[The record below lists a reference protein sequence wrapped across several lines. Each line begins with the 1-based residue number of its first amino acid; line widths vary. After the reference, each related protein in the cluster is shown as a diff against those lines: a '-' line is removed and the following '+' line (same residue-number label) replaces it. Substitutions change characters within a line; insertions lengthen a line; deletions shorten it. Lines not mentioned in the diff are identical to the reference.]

1 MIVPWAPVEII
12 DSIGSIL
19 ALLLAI
25 GCLQQ
30 AWAWYRVRHEDIFRH
45 YILLFTLAIV
55 VFAISRSCG
64 HLIKQILLLSG
75 REHIWH
81 ILSPFSG
88 AINTATFFI
97 IFAFSLY
104 YQRVKIIHT
113 ELEDYK
119 NNLEEMVA
127 LRTAELEE
135 TNFSL
140 ENEVTER
147 QAIQKALETER
158 ERLAV
163 TLRSIGDG
171 VITTDIE
178 GRVILL
184 NRISEQLT
192 GWTQEEAAG
201 RPIAEV
207 FNIIDEFTRVPRE
220 PPVPKVLQ
228 YGQVVDLANHTTL
241 IAKNGVERSIADSGA
256 PIRDRESRI
265 IGVVLV
271 FRDITETKRLNEELN
286 KAQKL
291 ESVGVLAGGIAHDFN
306 NILTAIM
313 GNLNLAQHL
322 MNPKDKIYPLLGAA
336 DKASRRAK
344 SLTQQLLTFAKGGNP
359 VKKTTNLGQIIR
371 ETTDFVLHGSS
382 VQCSYDI
389 PTDLWLTD
397 LDPGQMSQVIQNL
410 IINARQAM
418 SAGGQIRI
426 KSSNISTPEAEIFPV
441 LDPESKYIKTTIS
454 DDGPGIPADII
465 KQIFDPYFSTKEKGS
480 GLGLAISHSII
491 SKHGGFIKAGSN
503 SEGGTTFT
511 IYLPVTTGEQSNNSP
526 NTAQS
531 LIKPAA
537 GELIM
542 VMDDEKMIREIA
554 KMILET
560 NGFEVIT
567 TKDGAEAIEVYQ
579 QYQKAK
585 KTISAIIMDLTIP
598 GGMGG
603 KEAVTKIL
611 ALNPQARII
620 ASSGYSNDPVMT
632 DFHSYGFCAAITKPY
647 LINDLLL
654 TITEALP

>member
-12 DSIGSIL
+12 DSIGSVL

-30 AWAWYRVRHEDIFRH
+30 AWGWYRVRRDDIFRH

-55 VFAISRSCG
+55 VFAVSRSCG
-64 HLIKQILLLSG
+64 HLIKQILILSG

-104 YQRVKIIHT
+104 YQRVKIIHIK
-113 ELEDYK
+113 LEDYK

-178 GRVILL
+178 GRIILL

-201 RPIAEV
+201 HPIEEV
-207 FNIIDEFTRVPRE
+207 FNIIDELTRTPRE
-220 PPVPKVLQ
+220 NPVPKVLKH
-228 YGQVVDLANHTTL
+228 GQIVALANHTTL
-241 IAKNGVERSIADSGA
+241 IDRNGMERSIADSGA
-256 PIRDRESRI
+256 PIRDRKSRI

-271 FRDITETKRLNEELN
+271 FRDVTETKRLNEELN

-322 MNPKDKIYPLLGAA
+322 MNPEDKVYTLLEAA

-359 VKKTTNLGQIIR
+359 VKKTANLGQIIR
-371 ETTDFVLHGSS
+371 ETADFVLHGSS
-382 VQCSYDI
+382 VQCHYDI
-389 PTDLWLTD
+389 PDDLWLVD

-418 SAGGQIRI
+418 NAGGRI
-426 KSSNISTPEAEIFPV
+426 KIKSENISTPAAEMFPV
-441 LDPESKYIKTTIS
+441 LNPEGKYIKTTIN
-454 DDGPGIPADII
+454 DDGPGIPAGII
-465 KQIFDPYFSTKEKGS
+465 EQIFDPYFTTKEKGS

-491 SKHGGFIKAGSN
+491 SKHGGFIKADSN
-503 SEGGTTFT
+503 KSGTVFT
-511 IYLPVTTGEQSNNSP
+511 IYLPVTTGETSHNLPSITHSP
-526 NTAQS
+526 
-531 LIKPAA
+531 IKPAA

-542 VMDDEKMIREIA
+542 IMDDEKMIRDIA
-554 KMILET
+554 KMMLET

-567 TKDGAEAIEVYQ
+567 AKDGVEAIKIYQ
-579 QYQKAK
+579 QHQKAR
-585 KTISAIIMDLTIP
+585 KTVSAIIMDLTIP

-603 KEAVTKIL
+603 KEAVTRIL
-611 ALNPQARII
+611 ALDPQARII

-654 TITEALP
+654 TITQALS

>member
-88 AINTATFFI
+88 AITTATFFI

-567 TKDGAEAIEVYQ
+567 TKDGAEVIEVYQ